1 MKLSGNQIDDRIVEV
16 HWDSELS
23 HWRLMRFRDD
33 KPNGNHRTVA
43 ENIIQS
49 IVDGVEKDAVSSY
62 VSLVIRH
69 LMQVI
74 LAACAINIYPKCLEG
89 PPWSTTTSTYLS
101 TTSTEFR

>member
-33 KPNGNHRTVA
+33 KPNGNHRTVV

-49 IVDGVEKDAVSSY
+49 IVDGVEKDIVGFLHYSCYTSSNA
-62 VSLVIRH
+62 SHSSCLRDQH
-69 LMQVI
+69 LSEMRGRPVMVNHNKH
-74 LAACAINIYPKCLEG
+74 LP
-89 PPWSTTTSTYLS
+89 
-101 TTSTEFR
+101 